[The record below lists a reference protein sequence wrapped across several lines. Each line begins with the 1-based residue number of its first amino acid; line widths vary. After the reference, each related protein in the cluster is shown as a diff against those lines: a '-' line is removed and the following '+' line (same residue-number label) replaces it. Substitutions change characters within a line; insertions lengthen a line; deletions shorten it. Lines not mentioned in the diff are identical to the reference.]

1 MQIPS
6 IETYLKDLAE
16 QGPLIFCPNAGNAGD
31 SLIAHATF
39 QLFERSNIP
48 YQPYDS
54 RRCDPSGKIM
64 VYGGGG
70 NLVPGDTPAWRF
82 LERFHRT
89 AKKLVVLP
97 HTVCGHESLLASL
110 GSNVDLIARERV
122 SYDYLCKTAT
132 RANVFLTDDLA
143 FGLDVAELL
152 VAERSPFALL
162 ASRHLELKRKLRGA
176 RIWLRALKG
185 SQNPVLNCF
194 RTDCEKTGISLPAD
208 NADLS
213 KIFKYGTATSRQ
225 AFLSTHMV
233 FRFMNRFD
241 EVRTN
246 RLHMAIAGALLG
258 KQVKF
263 YPNNYYKCE
272 AVYRFSLENRFPNVQ
287 WIGELE

>member
-1 MQIPS
+1 LEKQIPS

-16 QGPLIFCPNAGNAGD
+16 QGPLVFCPNAGNAGD

-39 QLFERSNIP
+39 RLFERMNIP
-48 YQPYDS
+48 FELYDS

-70 NLVPGDTPAWRF
+70 NLVPWDTPAWRF
-82 LERFHRT
+82 LERCHQT

-97 HTVCGHESLLASL
+97 HTVCGHDALLASL
-110 GSNVDLIARERV
+110 GSNVDLIAREEV
-122 SYDYLCKTAT
+122 SFDYLCNTAT
-132 RANVFLTDDLA
+132 RANVFLSDDLA
-143 FGLDVAELL
+143 LGLSAPELL
-152 VAERSPFALL
+152 VAERSPFMLL
-162 ASRHLELKRKLRGA
+162 ASRHLEVKRKLRGA
-176 RIWLRALKG
+176 WIWLRTLEG
-185 SQNPVLNCF
+185 SDNPVLNCF
-194 RTDCEKTGISLPAD
+194 RTDREKTGMNLPAD
-208 NADLS
+208 NADIS
-213 KIFKYGTATSRQ
+213 KIFKYGTATIQQ

-246 RLHMAIAGALLG
+246 RLHMAVAGALLG

-272 AVYRFSLENRFPNVQ
+272 AVYHFSLKNRFPNVQ
-287 WIGELE
+287 WMG